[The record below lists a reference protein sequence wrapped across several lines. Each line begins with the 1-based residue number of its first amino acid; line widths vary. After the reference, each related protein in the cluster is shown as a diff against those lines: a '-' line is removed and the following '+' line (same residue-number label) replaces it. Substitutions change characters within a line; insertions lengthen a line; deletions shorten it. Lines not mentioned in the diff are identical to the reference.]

1 MKNRLVSMIC
11 LVGCIWFTLTLALPT
26 ADAKAVHGVPFLVL
40 QKQINALRHKVNE
53 LERQSSNVDK
63 EVIIDCNGGT
73 ISDALSDASPGGR
86 LIITVEGNCAEDVT
100 IIRDDVTLQ
109 GGSGTVMGRIKIDG
123 ARRIEIEGLTVTGGI
138 AAERG
143 ATVHVG
149 NCTLEVNTGEAV
161 AVSHGGF
168 VELVGNPLILSQ
180 EGCAIVATDGGEVRL
195 QNNSV
200 IQSNQGN
207 TNFCASALGLYR
219 GALARLRGGNTLVN
233 GVPGGAV
240 IDAADRSTIRQDG
253 GFDVLN
259 GSMSFTRST
268 NADIRNA
275 QISGFV
281 FVRDSSIVRLRD
293 SIVEGDLGI
302 VGMSLLNLDRRVIV
316 NGRADI
322 ALSSTLRMPG
332 SNTLNGDISIGP
344 RSQAYFDF
352 GPDAATVNGTIT
364 CGESIASMPPDQVL
378 TLHDSSFGLVTTSA
392 GNPAFA
398 YRGAAVGTPQNV
410 VEYVNCN

>member
-1 MKNRLVSMIC
+1 MNNRFILITC
-11 LVGCIWFTLTLALPT
+11 LIAGILFTLTVTLPT
-26 ADAKAVHGVPFLVL
+26 VYAEPGTSLPFQMLQDQIDELADAVS
-40 QKQINALRHKVNE
+40 
-53 LERQSSNVDK
+53 QSDKSVTVDCSPTDK
-63 EVIIDCNGGT
+63 
-73 ISDALSDASPGGR
+73 ISDALTNAPPGGR
-86 LIITVEGNCAEDVT
+86 YIITVEGTCVENVT
-100 IIRDDVTLQ
+100 ITRDDVTLQ
-109 GGSGTVMGRIKIDG
+109 GGSGTVMGQIKIDG
-123 ARRIEIEGLTVTGGI
+123 ARRIEIGGLDVTGGI

-143 ATVHVG
+143 ATVHIG
-149 NCTLEVNTGEAV
+149 NCTIEADTGSAV

-253 GFDVLN
+253 GFDKLT
-259 GSMSFTRST
+259 GSLSFTRNT

-275 QISGFV
+275 RITGFV

-302 VGMSLLNLDRRVIV
+302 VGMSLLNLDRNVMV

-322 ALSSTLRMPG
+322 ALSSTLRMPQ
-332 SNTLNGDISIGP
+332 SNTLNGNISIGP

-352 GPDAATVNGTIT
+352 GLDAATVNGTVT
-364 CGESIASMPPDQVL
+364 CGESIGSMPPDQVL

-392 GNPAFA
+392 GDPAFA
-398 YRGAAVGTPQNV
+398 YRGAAVGTPQGV
-410 VEYVNCN
+410 VNFVNCN